1 MSYIAYV
8 IFGILVLLVTLYIII
23 YVIYPGSGSKDY
35 LKKITSLSE
44 KKDVLYSDET
54 KRRVLG
60 TSGSTV
66 MGFFNIQAGDR
77 TIKLGDSF
85 IPIMQVENNWYLEVS
100 PAPTHKSD
108 SSARLRINTFNAGKQ
123 EFEYVELPSIPKQK
137 WMFIAILREGR
148 RFDVIYNNRIVA
160 SQTLMNYPSVISS
173 PLSIGDKGLGGS
185 VVHIVVNPKRLSFN
199 EVERER
205 LSHIDTNDNVLEDNI
220 FLFNIPGIKLF
231 AECPPGLPCDP
242 VTQPPS
248 NNLLQW
254 SSPYA

>member
-1 MSYIAYV
+1 MTYIAYV
-8 IFGILVLLVTLYIII
+8 IFGILLVLLTFYIII

-35 LKKITSLSE
+35 LKKITILSE
-44 KKDVLYSDET
+44 KMDVVYSDKA
-54 KRRVLG
+54 KRDILA
-60 TSGSTV
+60 TSGSSV

-85 IPIMQVENNWYLEVS
+85 MPIMQIENNWYLEVS

-108 SSARLRINTFNAGKQ
+108 SSARLRVNTFNGGKQ
-123 EFEYVELPSIPKQK
+123 EYEHIELPSIPKQK

-173 PLSIGDKGLGGS
+173 PLSVGDKGLGGS
-185 VVHIVVNPKRLSFN
+185 VVHIVVNSKRLSFN

-205 LSHIDTNDNVLEDNI
+205 LSHIDTNDTVLEDNI
-220 FLFNIPGIKLF
+220 FVFNIPGIKLF

-242 VTQPPS
+242 ITQPPS

-254 SSPYA
+254 TSPYA